1 MAPRKSKKPD
11 DQEPDEGD
19 EPIPAAETNT
29 APPDYDRAVRA
40 FINIRNAKAKAMRE
54 AEKVDD
60 EYEEKLNRLRVHF
73 LTHLNSTNARASRTD
88 AGTFFKKLKVSPS
101 AASWETVYKFIK
113 DTDAFDM
120 LERRI
125 KKKFVTDYRKLHNA
139 LPPGVNVHEE
149 WEVQVRSKS

>member
-11 DQEPDEGD
+11 DQEAEDD
-19 EPIPAAETNT
+19 EPISAAETNI

-40 FINIRNAKAKAMRE
+40 FINIRTARATAMRE
-54 AEKVDD
+54 AERVDA
-60 EYEEKLNRLRVHF
+60 EFEEKLNRLKVYF
-73 LTHLNSTNARASRTD
+73 LSHLIATNAKASRTD
-88 AGTFFKKLKVSPS
+88 AGTFFKKLKISPS
-101 AASWETVYKFIK
+101 AASWEVIYAYIK
-113 DTDAFDM
+113 EHDAFDM

-149 WEVQVRSKS
+149 WEVQVRTKS